1 MFPGYS
7 FTYLHNFSKKL
18 CRCVPGKCFIG
29 CWKKQVKIHKLGGGG
44 VSWGRQICLW
54 ENLVSCVGDLRFL
67 GCFACRSLAPARCER
82 VNRYGFFSEHLL
94 EFSNTCMM
102 SNIHSYDTTKIN
114 KKTSSLIW
122 NKRIHPI
129 WTFREFIKQVPLL
142 WLVCWRS
149 TLANGG
155 VVLWDQWLLILWPLG
170 RDHLFVFFSQSVLLV
185 LPLANL
191 IMPFFVIS
199 IGQKFRHLCFLCF
212 IWSFR
217 PEK

>member
-1 MFPGYS
+1 M
-7 FTYLHNFSKKL
+7 
-18 CRCVPGKCFIG
+18 CKCFVG
-29 CWKKQVKIHKLGGGG
+29 FWKKQVKIHKLGGGVMG
-44 VSWGRQICLW
+44 KTNMFVRESSILRGRFKIFRLFC
-54 ENLVSCVGDLRFL
+54 G
-67 GCFACRSLAPARCER
+67 SLAPARCER
-82 VNRYGFFSEHLL
+82 VNRYVFFSEHLL

-102 SNIHSYDTTKIN
+102 SNIHSYDTTKIY

-122 NKRIHPI
+122 NKRLHPI

-199 IGQKFRHLCFLCF
+199 VGQKFRHLCFLCF

-217 PEK
+217 PTK

>member
-1 MFPGYS
+1 MF
-7 FTYLHNFSKKL
+7 
-18 CRCVPGKCFIG
+18 
-29 CWKKQVKIHKLGGGG
+29 CWSLKEASQDSQVGGG
-44 VSWGRQICLW
+44 VMGKTNMFVRESSLLCGRFKIFRLFC
-54 ENLVSCVGDLRFL
+54 G
-67 GCFACRSLAPARCER
+67 SLAPARCER
-82 VNRYGFFSEHLL
+82 VNRYVFFFSEHLL
-94 EFSNTCMM
+94 EFSYTCVM
-102 SNIHSYDTTKIN
+102 SNIHSYDTNKIN

-129 WTFREFIKQVPLL
+129 WTIREFIKQVPLR

-170 RDHLFVFFSQSVLLV
+170 RNHLFVFFSQSVLLV

-199 IGQKFRHLCFLCF
+199 VGQKFRHLCFLCF

-217 PEK
+217 PAK

>member
-1 MFPGYS
+1 M
-7 FTYLHNFSKKL
+7 
-18 CRCVPGKCFIG
+18 CKCFVG
-29 CWKKQVKIHKLGGGG
+29 RWKKQVKIHKLGGGG
-44 VSWGRQICLW
+44 VMGKTNMFVRESSILRGRFKIFRL
-54 ENLVSCVGDLRFL
+54 F
-67 GCFACRSLAPARCER
+67 CRSLAPARCER
-82 VNRYGFFSEHLL
+82 VNMYVSFSEHLL

-149 TLANGG
+149 TLANGS

-191 IMPFFVIS
+191 IVPFFVIS
-199 IGQKFRHLCFLCF
+199 VGQKFRHLCFLCF